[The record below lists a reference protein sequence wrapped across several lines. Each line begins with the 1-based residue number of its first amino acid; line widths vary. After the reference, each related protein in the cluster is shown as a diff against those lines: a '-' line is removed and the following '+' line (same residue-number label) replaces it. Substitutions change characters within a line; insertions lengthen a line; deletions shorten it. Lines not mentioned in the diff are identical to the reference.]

1 MGSSGI
7 NVVHGYKCTVTP
19 DYDLCENCEPEHP
32 RSYPMIK
39 INEPLTQMHTPG
51 MWEFMKATGSRKGGF
66 GRGGCFR
73 RGRGMCGGRGR
84 GRGRRHGG
92 CGGKKFNPCFM
103 KQKMEKCFEKMK
115 QKGFF
120 DEHKDSPC
128 FQKMQKH
135 FEQMQT
141 NESNES
147 QPSAP
152 PAEERKCELK
162 SQIQAIKKEAKKA
175 RAELKEKKKEQKKIE
190 KELKKVKK
198 EVKKEKKRRF
208 GSEVVDHLDLDEN
221 STQVAGTYVLKTW
234 KVKNTGTSAWSE
246 ETIATFKKG
255 NEKMVTPDSFNVLVG
270 AVQPGDVTYIRAMF
284 AIPEDAGTHK
294 VVYRLQA
301 PEAGKFGA
309 PMKTFITVE
318 PVAEEAEEPV
328 PEPAIEEE
336 PVPSAP
342 VEEVFQFAEE
352 LKSLQNMCFGIE
364 QSKAALVATEGDITG
379 AIAILLN

>member
-1 MGSSGI
+1 MG
-7 NVVHGYKCTVTP
+7 
-19 DYDLCENCEPEHP
+19 
-32 RSYPMIK
+32 
-39 INEPLTQMHTPG
+39 
-51 MWEFMKATGSRKGGF
+51 MKATGSRKGGF

-103 KQKMEKCFEKMK
+103 KLKMK
-115 QKGFF
+115 KCC
-120 DEHKDSPC
+120 E
-128 FQKMQKH
+128 KMQKH

-198 EVKKEKKRRF
+198 EVKKEKKQAKKEKKRRF

-328 PEPAIEEE
+328 PEPAIEE

-352 LKSLQNMCFGIE
+352 LKSLQNMGFGIE